1 MGTGRILTKL
11 EDYFEWIHLKYSA
24 YSYRRV
30 IDLRKFQ
37 ITWKSYFR
45 AANVKIWVTNDL
57 NEQVIMRS

>member
-1 MGTGRILTKL
+1 MGTGRSLTKL
-11 EDYFEWIHLKYSA
+11 EDYIEWIHFKFSA

-45 AANVKIWVTNDL
+45 APKVKIWVTNDL
-57 NEQVIMRS
+57 NEQIIMRS